1 MTIRASNAETS
12 IEFAID
18 NFLQR
23 IYLLDEKDQEALI
36 EEYKEWI
43 FNSNEDIDVLVMDHL
58 YESSW
63 IKKKYYKWLFIELL
77 MLNVLL
83 GLFISIGIW
92 TWFTLRSNSSN
103 EIAIRN
109 NLKRTFKYSL
119 LIFSNIVSLLLLLL
133 TDLFDQQIK
142 SISIAKNNYDICI
155 YRYPLPEVLTESE
168 YYLRVSSLYR
178 NSLWSIFS
186 LNLEDIRVNLYSN

>member
-1 MTIRASNAETS
+1 
-12 IEFAID
+12 
-18 NFLQR
+18 
-23 IYLLDEKDQEALI
+23 
-36 EEYKEWI
+36 
-43 FNSNEDIDVLVMDHL
+43 
-58 YESSW
+58 
-63 IKKKYYKWLFIELL
+63 

-178 NSLWSIFS
+178 NSL
-186 LNLEDIRVNLYSN
+186 